1 MQKVLLIFFA
11 LVLGCSNSAQKKIG
25 ETEITKWQHGKNSA
39 VSLTYDDSTINQFR
53 VALPIMNEL
62 GLPATF
68 YIITGAIPGSE
79 FKPKFIGRPVKE
91 IIEETENTPTDSE
104 NFFERASAI
113 RFSGYEGTYE
123 YHNRAA
129 RFYGDGELKKA
140 YEIIDEGYKRIR
152 NNEFD
157 RTNGYNDELYNVL
170 AIDDPEVDLIT
181 WEELRKYAKQ
191 GHEFGSHTILHPF
204 LAVMDSANI
213 HYELTKSKL
222 DILNHLGPEHI
233 FSAECPFGTEDER
246 VMEYAL
252 QVFPALRNR
261 MPHPWL
267 EEMNRGS
274 DEDPRQSGK
283 VYVQWQRGA
292 LSDTPMSLMKSWID
306 TSLEKDNIWLV
317 LVIHGVEGIGWE
329 PLTKEELEEYFNYIK
344 QKEDRLWV
352 ATFKDVTKYIRER
365 MNATISSDTKDDKIT
380 VTLSHSLDK
389 EMYDLPLTLKTYLP
403 SEWNRVSVMQGE
415 RVNQV
420 RTGSDEGGTYILYQA
435 SPNKGTVEITVLGT
449 E

>member
-1 MQKVLLIFFA
+1 MQKVFLVFFIILLGF
-11 LVLGCSNSAQKKIG
+11 SNSANKNQAG
-25 ETEITKWQHGKNSA
+25 DTEITKWQYGKKSA

-53 VALPIMNEL
+53 VAMPIMDRL
-62 GLPATF
+62 GFPGTF
-68 YIITGAIPGSE
+68 YVITGAVEGSE
-79 FKPKFIGRPVKE
+79 YEPGFIGRPVEE
-91 IIEETENTPTDSE
+91 IIDETANIPT
-104 NFFERASAI
+104 NKNNLFERASAV
-113 RFSGYEGTYE
+113 RFLGLKGTYQ
-123 YHNRAA
+123 YHTRA
-129 RFYGDGELKKA
+129 GGL
-140 YEIIDEGYKRIR
+140 YERGRIEEACDVIDEAYKRVR
-152 NNEFD
+152 NGEFEP
-157 RTNGYNDELYNVL
+157 TNDYSKPLYDVL
-170 AIDDPEVDLIT
+170 FVKPGIDLIS
-181 WEELRKYAKQ
+181 WEELKTYAEN
-191 GHEFGSHTILHPF
+191 GHEIGSHTIYHPY
-204 LAVMDSANI
+204 LAVLDSANI
-213 HYELTKSKL
+213 LYELTKSKA
-222 DILNHLGPEHI
+222 DILNHLGPEHT

-252 QVFPALRNR
+252 QVYPALRNR

-306 TSLEKDNIWLV
+306 TSLEKENIWLV
-317 LVIHGVEGIGWE
+317 LVIHGVEDIGWE

-420 RTGSDEGGTYILYQA
+420 RAELDEGGTYILYQA